1 MSVSYSV
8 SKFIYKGRRRRGDG
22 RGRRRGR
29 RRDYVRG
36 FGYQGR
42 ASREGWSRE
51 IAEMSVGA
59 EFKDALCEPG
69 NWQMGIT
76 AFGEMLPYAENKITL
91 NRNKKDKWGLPV
103 LDMDVEIKDNE
114 KRMRVDMM
122 NVGDDHQIYVEQ
134 CGNPH
139 GWIF

>member
-1 MSVSYSV
+1 MYDD
-8 SKFIYKGRRRRGDG
+8 K
-22 RGRRRGR
+22 
-29 RRDYVRG
+29 RDYVRG

-59 EFKDALCEPG
+59 EFKDALCEPD

-91 NRNKKDKWGLPV
+91 NKNKKDKWGLPV

-114 KRMRVDMM
+114 KRMRIDMM
-122 NVGDDHQIYVEQ
+122 NDAKEMLEAAGVKKVESYDHGYAVGMGIHEMLSLI
-134 CGNPH
+134 H
-139 GWIF
+139 I